1 MVRLPR
7 GPLVVLT
14 TLACLVST
22 AAADGRPLP
31 IPESRA
37 VARIVVSPAHG
48 DKTVKEIT
56 DPRVIQQ
63 LLAFLAA
70 RNDRWQRPFDT
81 FPTPQWSIRLEGREG
96 LLLMLWLGAGWLGG
110 REGGGTADDNRL
122 RPLLQADRIELI
134 RLLGLTSP

>member
-1 MVRLPR
+1 MARLPS

-14 TLACLVST
+14 ALACFVSS

-31 IPESRA
+31 IPASRA
-37 VARIVVSPAHG
+37 VTRIVVSAAHG

-63 LLAFLAA
+63 FLAFLAA

-81 FPTPQWSIRLEGREG
+81 FPSPQWTIRLEGGEG
-96 LLLMLWLGAGWLGG
+96 LLLVLWLGAGWLGG
-110 REGGGTADDNRL
+110 SEGGGTADDKRL
-122 RPLLQADRIELI
+122 RPLLQADRIEMI
-134 RLLGLTSP
+134 RLLGMTSP

>member
-1 MVRLPR
+1 MARLPS

-14 TLACLVST
+14 ALACFVSA
-22 AAADGRPLP
+22 AAADDRPLP
-31 IPESRA
+31 IPASRA
-37 VARIVVSPAHG
+37 VARIVVSAVQG
-48 DKTVKEIT
+48 EKTVKEIT

-70 RNDRWQRPFDT
+70 RNDRWQKPFDT
-81 FPTPQWSIRLEGREG
+81 FPTPQWTIQLEGGEG
-96 LLLMLWLGAGWLGG
+96 PLLMLWLGAGWLGG

-134 RLLGLTSP
+134 RLLGMTSP